1 MKKDSL
7 LRAMIVMAKAEDTD
21 DGEKQFNYAFAIIE
35 KKVEKTMIFIFTIL
49 SATFLVSAFIEFRGM
64 LDFIFRIVAGS
75 FFTAFCVWRL
85 NVLYGSRPARAVIRF
100 FYGSKRERKRRR

>member
-7 LRAMIVMAKAEDTD
+7 LWAMVVMAKAEDTD
-21 DGEKQFNYAFAIIE
+21 DGEKQFKYAFAIVE
-35 KKVEKTMIFIFTIL
+35 KKVEKTMLFIFTIL

-85 NVLYGSRPARAVIRF
+85 NVLYGSRLARAVIRF
-100 FYGSKRERKRRR
+100 FLALQKHGPRRR